1 MSSWSPELIALTREA
16 LEELALMTRDD
27 KVYLKN
33 IDGLLGYLL
42 LQDLLEK
49 NLIVHKEGQDEAVT
63 YTTVDDLIKAG
74 WALD

>member
-1 MSSWSPELIALTREA
+1 MSSWSPELIALTREG
-16 LEELALMTRDD
+16 LEELALVPRDD

-33 IDGLLGYLL
+33 INHSFGYLL

-49 NLIVHKEGQDEAVT
+49 KLIVRQKGQDETVT
-63 YTTVDDLIKAG
+63 YATVDDLIEAG